1 MELAPQR
8 GTTSRLLIPE
18 GLKISKGGVSQV
30 DPSPMRVEKISHGD
44 SARVLKPRSARR
56 IGASKLGIQISQPTA
71 SGVVE
76 DTLTSG
82 IPIGNGNGFGMG
94 AGSQSREKGL
104 RE

>member
-56 IGASKLGIQISQPTA
+56 IGASKLGIQ
-71 SGVVE
+71 
-76 DTLTSG
+76 TSG
-82 IPIGNGNGFGMG
+82 IPIGNGFGMG

>member
-30 DPSPMRVEKISHGD
+30 DPSPMRVEKISHGS

-82 IPIGNGNGFGMG
+82 IPIGNGFGMG